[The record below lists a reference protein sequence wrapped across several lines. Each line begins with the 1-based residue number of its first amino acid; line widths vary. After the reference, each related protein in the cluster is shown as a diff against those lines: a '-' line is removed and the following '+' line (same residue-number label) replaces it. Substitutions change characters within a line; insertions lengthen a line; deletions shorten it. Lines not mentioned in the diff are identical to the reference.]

1 MTQAP
6 ARSETANHSIEMR
19 TANDDF
25 FKADLLDWQ
34 REVFNF
40 DPGCFTLRGPK

>member
-6 ARSETANHSIEMR
+6 ARSETATHSIERR
-19 TANDDF
+19 TANDF
-25 FKADLLDWQ
+25 FKADLLYWQ

-40 DPGCFTLRGPK
+40 DPGSFTLRGPK